1 MIKINQLSNG
11 IFVVLDEIE
20 YVRSIAFGI
29 FVGCGTRNECFKNN
43 GMSHFIE
50 HMMFKGTKNRSAKDI
65 AEEMDAVGGQINAF
79 TTKEYTCYHTR
90 VLDRHFDRAL
100 DVLSDMYL
108 NSSFD
113 QEEIQKEANVIQEE
127 INMYEDD
134 PEDLVHESLQSAIW
148 GNGSLSMPILGT
160 KETLKNIDQDSMF
173 AYYKKNYQPQNTIIS
188 VSGNFKEKEM
198 MEKLEK
204 TFAFW
209 KASAVYEKED
219 HLNWYQPAFIH
230 RKKDIEQ
237 IHICLTFPTIPRD
250 HPHKYALTVAN
261 TIFGGGMSSRLFQ
274 NIREDKGLV
283 YSIYSYITA
292 YSDTGLASIYA
303 GMNAAQTEEVI
314 QLIFQE
320 LEAIRNEKL
329 EKALIDKTKEQIA
342 SNFIMG
348 LENTNGRMLSNGT
361 SMILR
366 GRIPSQEEMLDKIYS
381 VTEEDVH
388 ESLVQYF
395 NPEKRSFSIVGRGNL
410 DQIVQ
415 KVKNFQ

>member
-1 MIKINQLSNG
+1 M
-11 IFVVLDEIE
+11 
-20 YVRSIAFGI
+20 
-29 FVGCGTRNECFKNN
+29 
-43 GMSHFIE
+43 
-50 HMMFKGTKNRSAKDI
+50 
-65 AEEMDAVGGQINAF
+65 
-79 TTKEYTCYHTR
+79 
-90 VLDRHFDRAL
+90 
-100 DVLSDMYL
+100 
-108 NSSFD
+108 
-113 QEEIQKEANVIQEE
+113 
-127 INMYEDD
+127 
-134 PEDLVHESLQSAIW
+134 
-148 GNGSLSMPILGT
+148 
-160 KETLKNIDQDSMF
+160 
-173 AYYKKNYQPQNTIIS
+173 
-188 VSGNFKEKEM
+188 
-198 MEKLEK
+198 
-204 TFAFW
+204 
-209 KASAVYEKED
+209 
-219 HLNWYQPAFIH
+219 NWYQPAFIH